1 MWLQSK
7 RSWAHLIPLVNRIIY
22 PVVSAISALLVWGQ
36 FGGSFW
42 ILVGRAE
49 VSVLVGP
56 RVLHHCGQADGARH
70 TSVSTPRGSATR
82 TTQLELEN

>member
-1 MWLQSK
+1 M
-7 RSWAHLIPLVNRIIY
+7 LVE
-22 PVVSAISALLVWGQ
+22 G
-36 FGGSFW
+36 
-42 ILVGRAE
+42 AE

-82 TTQLELEN
+82 TTQLEPEN